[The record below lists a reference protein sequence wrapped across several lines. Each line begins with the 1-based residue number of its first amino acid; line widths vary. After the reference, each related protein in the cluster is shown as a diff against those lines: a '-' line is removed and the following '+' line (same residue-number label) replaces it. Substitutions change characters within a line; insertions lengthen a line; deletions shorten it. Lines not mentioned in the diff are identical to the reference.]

1 MSQINIGLLGFG
13 VVGTGVAKIL
23 LEQQGHLVS
32 RHGQQ
37 IVLSKICDLDI
48 TRDRGVKLPA
58 GMLTDKADEIIES
71 PDINIVVETIGGINP
86 AKSFILSALKHGKHV
101 VTSNKEVIAKCG
113 EEIFQTAK
121 ENKVNVFYE
130 AAVGGGIPILRPLNK
145 CLAANKIEEVFGIV
159 NGTTNYI
166 LSRMS
171 KEGAEFADVLQD
183 AQSLG
188 YAEADPTADVEGFDA
203 QYKAKILTSL
213 AYGINISLESIYR
226 EGITKITATDIDYAK
241 EFGYVIKLLAIAK
254 DTAQGLDVRVQPTMV
269 PVDHPL
275 ASVSGAYNAIFVIG
289 NNVGETMFYGKGA
302 GMLPTASAV
311 VADIIDIALE
321 PSYRM
326 RNIVSPDKPPISID
340 QISSKYYLRLCVA
353 DHPGVLAK
361 ISTILGNQEVS
372 ILTVLQKESQAG
384 IAELIIITDKVN
396 EGRLQSAVK
405 EIANLDIVF
414 AVASLIRVGL

>member
-145 CLAANKIEEVFGIV
+145 CLVANKIEEVFGIV

-405 EIANLDIVF
+405 EIANLDIVS